1 MARTVGIDFGTKRI
15 GVAHTDPLGIS
26 LQGHGTYSADVFF
39 KVFEKYFKDEEVD
52 KVVIGRPSKPSKAF
66 DEELDKFLKRLK
78 ELDSD
83 VEVVFHDE
91 DYTSKDAMYKIIEL
105 GYSKKQRQNKTAI
118 DQVSDLIIL
127 QDFLGMAK

>member
-26 LQGHGTYSADVFF
+26 VQGHGTYSADVFF
-39 KVFEKYFKDEEVD
+39 KVFEKYFMDEEVE

-66 DEELDKFLKRLK
+66 EEELESFIEKLKS
-78 ELDSD
+78 LDSE
-83 VEVVFHDE
+83 VEIVFHDE
-91 DYTSKDAMYKIIEL
+91 DYTSKDAVNKLIEL
-105 GYSKKQRQNKTAI
+105 GYSKSQRQNKSAI
-118 DQVSDLIIL
+118 DQVSAIMIL

>member
-26 LQGHGTYSADVFF
+26 AQGHGTYSADVFF
-39 KVFEKYFKDEEVD
+39 KVFEKYFEDEEVD
-52 KVVIGRPSKPSKAF
+52 RVVIGRPSKPSKTF
-66 DEELDKFLKRLK
+66 EEELEKFLKRLK

-83 VEVVFHDE
+83 VEVVFHNE
-91 DYTSKDAMYKIIEL
+91 DYTSKEAVEKLIEL

-118 DQVSDLIIL
+118 DQVSAVMIL